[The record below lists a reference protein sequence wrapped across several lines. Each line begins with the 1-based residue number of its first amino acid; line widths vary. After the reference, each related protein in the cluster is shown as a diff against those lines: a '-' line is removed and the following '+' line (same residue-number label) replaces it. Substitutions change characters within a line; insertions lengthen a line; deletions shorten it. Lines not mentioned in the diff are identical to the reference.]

1 MQESTGPPKKKRNTS
16 KYAKKPSKDET
27 NRVIHTVEMLT
38 FNVTSL
44 TIFFF
49 RSITIL
55 IRFSYS
61 LTMNYHLTL
70 EQKLTVGTCLL
81 GQIQQID
88 DIELTVSL
96 PNQLIGYVSITQISS
111 AISRAVETAANAD
124 SDDEMSDEDSPLLP
138 DLKDLFAVGQWVRCA
153 VLGKEGGDNDNE
165 REKQKKRRIEL
176 SLNPEI
182 VNRGIVVDDFV
193 KGMVSLRFELGLKS
207 DDLKLR

>member
-153 VLGKEGGDNDNE
+153 VIGKEGGDGDDE
-165 REKQKKRRIEL
+165 RDKQKKKRVDL

-182 VNRGIVVDDFV
+182 VNNGIVVDDLV
-193 KGMVSLRFELGLKS
+193 KGMVS
-207 DDLKLR
+207 